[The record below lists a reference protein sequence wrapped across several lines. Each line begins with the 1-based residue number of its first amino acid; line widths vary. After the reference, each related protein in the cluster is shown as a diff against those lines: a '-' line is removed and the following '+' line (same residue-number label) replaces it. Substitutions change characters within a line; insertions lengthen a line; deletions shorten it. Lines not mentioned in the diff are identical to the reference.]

1 MVGRK
6 ILYFFLLYMVL
17 VYNVLYKTYD
27 AYVLLIAAVAV
38 PVVSLVILIIQK
50 CFVRIY
56 CKESFITT
64 ARLETAVVKYEVN
77 NPTPFPVAYA
87 EAALQERRKRIRFS
101 VPARNKAFISNTVS
115 YEHCGVDTVQ
125 LRCVYIYDFLRLF
138 RFKLCNSGVVKVT
151 ILPRLFGVSEGVQE
165 INELQDGSST
175 GSKKGNDRSEIA
187 EIREYRDGDCI
198 RDIHQKLSCRMSRLM
213 VKIYSCE
220 EEEEPAFLFWAEEN
234 TSEPGEIKDRMLEA
248 MYAIMNAL
256 LAEGQG
262 IKGIIPETE
271 GMDCISIRNNDEL
284 DSFFVRI
291 LNKENYTAYIP
302 GCEITGLQIFAVS
315 KSESLFEFMNEM
327 HRSGGKTILYIPAEK
342 CDADEKDSVVCV
354 SLSGGEQICFD
365 YL

>member
-151 ILPRLFGVSEGVQE
+151 ILPRLFGVSEDAQE
-165 INELQDGSST
+165 ISAIQEGSST
-175 GSKKGNDRSEIA
+175 SSKKGNDRSEVA

-220 EEEEPAFLFWAEEN
+220 EEEEPAFLFWAGEN
-234 TSEPGEIKDRMLEA
+234 TGEPGEIKDRMLEA
-248 MYAIMNAL
+248 MYALMNAL
-256 LAEGQG
+256 LTAGQG

-271 GMDCISIRNNDEL
+271 GMDCISIRNKEVL
-284 DSFFVRI
+284 DSFFIRI
-291 LNKENYTAYIP
+291 LNNENYTAYMP
-302 GCEITGLQIFAVS
+302 ECGITGLQIFAVN
-315 KSESLFEFMNEM
+315 KSESLFEFMNER
-327 HRSGGKTILYIPAEK
+327 HRPGGEPVLFIPAEN
-342 CDADEKDSVVCV
+342 CDANEKDSVVCV
-354 SLSGGEQICFD
+354 SLCGGEQICFEH
-365 YL
+365 L

>member
-50 CFVRIY
+50 CFVRIH
-56 CKESFITT
+56 CKENFISTV
-64 ARLETAVVKYEVN
+64 RLETAVVKYEVN

-87 EAALQERRKRIRFS
+87 EAVLQERKKRMRFS
-101 VPARNKAFISNTVS
+101 VPARNKAFVNNTVS

-138 RFKLCNSGVVKVT
+138 RFKLYNPGVVKVT
-151 ILPRLFGVSEGVQE
+151 ILPRLFGVSEGEQE
-165 INELQDGSST
+165 ISTMQDDSST

-220 EEEEPAFLFWAEEN
+220 EEDEPAFLFWPGEN
-234 TSEPGEIKDRMLEA
+234 GSEQKEIKDRMLEA
-248 MYAIMNAL
+248 MYTLMNAL

-262 IKGIIPETE
+262 IKGIIPENE
-271 GMDCISIRNNDEL
+271 GVDSVSIRNNNEL

-291 LNKENYTAYIP
+291 LNKEDYTVYIP
-302 GCEITGLQIFAVS
+302 GCEIINLHIFAVS

-327 HRSGGKTILYIPAEK
+327 HSPGGEPILYIPVES
-342 CDADEKDSVVCV
+342 CDAEEKDSVVCV
-354 SLSGGEQICFD
+354 SMSGGEQICFD